1 MDSQKG
7 LLTFLFTNIKFI
19 IMFKPKVLFV
29 CTGNS
34 CRSQMAEG
42 LLRDKAGDQFDVF
55 SAGSH
60 PSRVHPLAIEVMNEW
75 GINISN
81 HTSDPIHLYLDK
93 GIDIVITVCDH
104 AAKVCPTFPGDV
116 ERLHWSIK
124 DPFAGWGFK
133 EDALIAFRE
142 TRDTIQRK
150 IDHYLKS
157 RMNKP

>member
-1 MDSQKG
+1 
-7 LLTFLFTNIKFI
+7 LTF
-19 IMFKPKVLFV
+19 
-29 CTGNS
+29 
-34 CRSQMAEG
+34 
-42 LLRDKAGDQFDVF
+42 F